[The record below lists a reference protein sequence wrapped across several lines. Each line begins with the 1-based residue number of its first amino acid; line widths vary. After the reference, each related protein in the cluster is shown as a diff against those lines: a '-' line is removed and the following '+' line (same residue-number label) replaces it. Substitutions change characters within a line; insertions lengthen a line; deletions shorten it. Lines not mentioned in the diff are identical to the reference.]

1 MFQEYLMKEYSIK
14 VAKGYIKD
22 YSDFESYLMQTNKNV
37 EETTETDVKEYIQWL
52 RDKGFS
58 NKTIPKKISL
68 LRKYYKWLRRE
79 GKMIHNPMDDIQQPK
94 IVEEKRE
101 VTEEERKHLRE
112 IVEQKNSIRD
122 KVIFKLLMDEGIK
135 PNEMIQITFKDCDL
149 EKRMILFDKKKVAIN
164 EETAAFIEEMKSKK
178 SEGFLLTNQ
187 HGHPLKESGIYF
199 VIKNYL
205 SAMENINIKP
215 MDLMTKKYTQ

>member
-1 MFQEYLMKEYSIK
+1 MFQEYLMKKYSLK

-22 YSDFESYLMQTNKNV
+22 LLDFESYLQKTNKRV
-37 EETTETDVKEYIQWL
+37 EETSETDVKEYIQWL
-52 RDKGFS
+52 RDRGLTNS
-58 NKTIPKKISL
+58 TIAKKLSL
-68 LRKYYKWLRRE
+68 LRNYYKWLRKE

-101 VTEEERKHLRE
+101 VTEEERNKIKE
-112 IVEQKNSIRD
+112 IVQHKNSIRD
-122 KVIFKLLMDEGIK
+122 QVIFKLLMDEGLK

-149 EKRMILFDKKKVAIN
+149 EKRMILFDKKKIAIK
-164 EETAAFIEEMKSKK
+164 EETATFIEKMKEEKK
-178 SEGFLLTNQ
+178 EGFLLTNQ

-205 SAMENINIKP
+205 SEMKNTNIKP
-215 MDLMTKKYTQ
+215 MDLIVKKYAN